1 MIKLKGKAKIDEDL
15 GFGKNPTTNDQRLLN
30 KDGSSNIRRK
40 GLPFFKPHEAY
51 NSLIYMSWNKFW
63 LIVFL
68 SYLIINLIFASIYFS
83 IGMEHLN
90 GSVSDT
96 TFEQFADAF
105 FFSAQTVATVGYGH
119 LSPSGFMTNIVA
131 ALESFIGLLAFALAT
146 GLLYGRFSRPT
157 AKIIYSEKIVV
168 APYQDGKAYM
178 FRLANLRS
186 NQLIELEISVMLSI
200 NINENGKPIRRFVQL
215 ELERKAIQL
224 LTLSWTVVH
233 PITETSALYGL
244 TKDDLIEGE
253 AEFIVLLKAFDD
265 AFSQTVHSRTSYKA
279 KEIVFDAKFEPIIQP
294 DEDGVF
300 SIDISKVGSYLTLE
314 NNKMIT
320 N

>member
-15 GFGKNPTTNDQRLLN
+15 GFGKNPTSNNQRLLN

-51 NSLIYMSWNKFW
+51 NSLIYMSWNRFW
-63 LIVFL
+63 LLVFI
-68 SYLIINLIFASIYFS
+68 SYIIINLLFASIYFFL
-83 IGMEHLN
+83 GMEHLT
-90 GSVSDT
+90 GSVSET
-96 TFEQFADAF
+96 TFSQFADAF
-105 FFSAQTVATVGYGH
+105 FFSTQTIATVGYGH
-119 LSPSGFMTNIVA
+119 LSPSGYTTNIIA
-131 ALESFIGLLAFALAT
+131 SLESFIGLLAFALAT

-157 AKIIYSEKIVV
+157 AKIVYSEKIVV

-186 NQLIELEISVMLSI
+186 NQLIELEINLMLSI
-200 NINENGKPIRRFVQL
+200 NINENGKTIRRFVEL

-233 PITETSALYGL
+233 PIAENSVLNGL
-244 TKDDLIEGE
+244 TQQDLLDGE
-253 AEFIVLLKAFDD
+253 AEFLVLLKAFDD

-279 KEIVFDAKFEPIIQP
+279 SEIIFDAKFDLIIKP
-294 DEDGVF
+294 DEDGVS
-300 SIDISKVGSYLTLE
+300 SIDISKVSDYSL
-314 NNKMIT
+314 IH
-320 N
+320 

>member
-15 GFGKNPTTNDQRLLN
+15 GFGKIPTTNDQRLLN

-63 LIVFL
+63 LFIFL
-68 SYLIINLIFASIYFS
+68 SYFCINIFFASIYFFM
-83 IGMEHLN
+83 GMEHIIGFTQ
-90 GSVSDT
+90 GS
-96 TFEQFADAF
+96 TFDQFTDAF
-105 FFSAQTVATVGYGH
+105 FFSAQTIATVGYGH
-119 LSPSGFMTNIVA
+119 LSPSGLATNTVA

-157 AKIIYSEKIVV
+157 AKIVYSHNMLV

-186 NQLIELEISVMLSI
+186 NQLIELEISLMLSI
-200 NINENGKPIRRFVQL
+200 NINENGKAIRRFVQL

-233 PITETSALYGL
+233 PITENSVLNGL
-244 TKDDLIEGE
+244 TQNDLIEGE
-253 AEFIVLLKAFDD
+253 AEFVVFLKAFDD

-279 KEIVFDAKFEPIIQP
+279 KEIIFDAKFEPIIHA
-294 DEDGVF
+294 DEDGV
-300 SIDISKVGSYLTLE
+300 STIDISKVGNYLALE
-314 NNKMIT
+314 KQIEA
-320 N
+320 

>member
-63 LIVFL
+63 LFIFL
-68 SYLIINLIFASIYFS
+68 SYFCINILFASIYFFM
-83 IGMEHLN
+83 GMEHIIGFTQ
-90 GSVSDT
+90 GS
-96 TFEQFADAF
+96 TFDQFADAF
-105 FFSAQTVATVGYGH
+105 FFSAQTIATVGYGH
-119 LSPSGFMTNIVA
+119 LSPSGLATNTVA

-233 PITETSALYGL
+233 PITENSALYGL

-253 AEFIVLLKAFDD
+253 AEFIALLKAFDD

-279 KEIVFDAKFEPIIQP
+279 REIVFDAKFEPIIQP

-300 SIDISKVGSYLTLE
+300 SIDISKVGSYLPIEKQLTS
-314 NNKMIT
+314 N
-320 N
+320 